1 METNTF
7 IKHRSLPACIAAGY
21 RLWSTHLS
29 EILIRTKWHLLA
41 TSFFAACLVAGLTA
55 APGTGYRPLLFL
67 AAWAASAVSLRRSV
81 LSMIP
86 PEARGRNTVALLLRH
101 PGSHLILGAA
111 SATITLLVLA
121 LAALPLAILIW
132 ASYANRADIAAGH
145 PGALHEAYQPL
156 LFVTAWATAAL
167 AFFIQTWQTFAF
179 CYLRGSLSAM
189 KKTDK

>member
-111 SATITLLVLA
+111 PPPS
-121 LAALPLAILIW
+121 PC
-132 ASYANRADIAAGH
+132 SSS
-145 PGALHEAYQPL
+145 PSQP
-156 LFVTAWATAAL
+156 FRWQYSSGRHTPTG
-167 AFFIQTWQTFAF
+167 QT
-179 CYLRGSLSAM
+179 
-189 KKTDK
+189 